1 MKNTQAL
8 LTAAF
13 PEGTFSNLTSVNGS
27 AISSFPSTYNA
38 SYTPQPFNDTW
49 SPPNASQPWSF
60 NSSFKIQGPGEVPYN
75 SSLTLPNGTVQIDAP
90 MLRFGPQN
98 SSSLLAYF
106 TNAPNLCYAG
116 SLISGD
122 PNELFNTD
130 NLHCI
135 SDPGFVWGFS
145 RFLLS
150 LATIIQIIWSTALYG
165 MWLFVG
171 WKGELSAYGRSGSG
185 RLRAAV
191 DVAAAVERE
200 LGDEL
205 GAYRNEAIRKALKEV
220 GEVGWIVED
229 NGDGYASGK
238 DGDVARL
245 RLRSW
250 RSGESGSSREKI
262 VINGGNLYA

>member
-1 MKNTQAL
+1 
-8 LTAAF
+8 
-13 PEGTFSNLTSVNGS
+13 
-27 AISSFPSTYNA
+27 
-38 SYTPQPFNDTW
+38 
-49 SPPNASQPWSF
+49 
-60 NSSFKIQGPGEVPYN
+60 
-75 SSLTLPNGTVQIDAP
+75 

-98 SSSLLAYF
+98 ASSLLAYF

-122 PNELFNTD
+122 SNELFNTD

-145 RFLLS
+145 KFLLS
-150 LATIIQIIWSTALYG
+150 LATIVQIVWSTALYA

-205 GAYRNEAIRKALKEV
+205 GAYGDGEIKRALTDV
-220 GEVGWIVED
+220 GKVGWIVED
-229 NGDGYASGK
+229 DGDGYGSGSGK

-245 RLRSW
+245 RLSSW
-250 RSGESGSSREKI
+250 KGGERGMSREKI
-262 VINGGNLYA
+262 VLESGRLYA